1 MGYYAQGHGELKLNS
16 YGKTHHDELWETI
29 DIDFEPDIEED
40 VVYLSFAGNYHEE
53 DVINTLKE
61 ISKFVEQNQEV
72 YFYGEDRQNW
82 RFVFRSDGLYEEN
95 AELTWINPGWKR

>member
-16 YGKTHHDELWETI
+16 YGKTHHDELWEII

-40 VVYLSFAGNYHEE
+40 VIYLSFAGNYHEE

-95 AELTWINPGWKR
+95 AELTWTVPGWKR